1 MKIKRGWQLFAAVI
15 EVAIMAAVAVFGAVM
30 IAVPVPILLHFLS
43 KYGVTGTPATMMPP
57 CRCAAAD
64 RRSMG
69 DPLLLATVE
78 SFVSRV
84 NDDRLIVTRGAPP
97 AFAAKAATATIPI
110 VI

>member
-1 MKIKRGWQLFAAVI
+1 
-15 EVAIMAAVAVFGAVM
+15 
-30 IAVPVPILLHFLS
+30 
-43 KYGVTGTPATMMPP
+43 
-57 CRCAAAD
+57 
-64 RRSMG
+64 MG

-97 AFAAKAATATIPI
+97 AFAAKTATATIPI